1 MISYHDISA
10 GLQDLG
16 LNRSTPVLAHISLP
30 KLGEVKGGLSTVMG
44 ALLAT
49 VDNVMMPTFTF
60 STLII
65 PENGPENNLMIY
77 GSGRESNLKAEV
89 YSHDLPGDAPD
100 NQASEALRAYPGV
113 YRSSHPV
120 FSFAGLG
127 LDVVLVNHPTDDLYA
142 PIAELRKLDGWV
154 LLLGADPS
162 ANFSVHYAEKLAGRK
177 QFTRWALGADGIQ
190 EIPNF
195 PGCSEGFHKINFYM
209 QEELHTVRIADTF
222 LHAMKVDTLLN
233 VAVALINEDAFALLC
248 NTINCPRCNLVRES
262 IKAQFSRQWHPE
274 SQPE

>member
-1 MISYHDISA
+1 MISYRDIST

-16 LNRSTPVLAHISLP
+16 LDRSTPVLAHISLP
-30 KLGEVKGGLSTVMG
+30 KLGEIKGGLNTLMG
-44 ALLAT
+44 ALLST

-77 GSGRESNLKAEV
+77 GSGRDSNLNAEV
-89 YSHDLPGDAPD
+89 FSHNLPGDAPD

-127 LDVVLVNHPTDDLYA
+127 LDVVLVDHPADDLYA
-142 PIAELRKLDGWV
+142 PIAELRKLNGWI

-177 QFTRWALGADGIQ
+177 QFTRWAMGADGII
-190 EIPNF
+190 EIPYY

-209 QEELHTVRIADTF
+209 QEELHTVRIADIY

-262 IKAQFSRQWHPE
+262 IKAHFSRQWHPE